1 MVPMT
6 FSIGY
11 HSLHPN
17 VSMNFQMNRWYGWV
31 GEPEMLE
38 EMRMVAPRIATYA
51 DWTREFVA
59 LAERATLQG
68 HVLRAGFYWR
78 SAEFFMRADDP
89 ERKSAREKFLGA
101 VRSVYGLELG
111 ERHAV
116 PYADGRTRGFLPA
129 YRFRPLRS
137 KCAIVFFGGFDSYI
151 EELTSAFIYLR
162 DAGYDVVAFDGPGQG
177 GALNESG
184 LPMTAEWH
192 KPVGAVFDYF
202 KVEWAA
208 LVGLS
213 LGGCLVLRAAASE
226 PRVER
231 LVAYDVFTNLLDANL
246 RQTTAALR
254 GLLRVLLRLR
264 AANLVNGIF
273 ARVARRSPVVEWGIE
288 QGMHITG
295 TTSAIEFLQKS
306 KQFQTADVSASIRQD
321 VLLLAGSEDH
331 YVPTEQW
338 HHQIGM
344 LKNARSITAR
354 LFTRNESAQ
363 NHCQVGNY
371 GLALRTIVKWLDE
384 MLVEKAEKVEKL
396 QATGKKGPDV
406 AQIYSNPIDI
416 DIKSAPLQSGPA
428 ANAAAA
434 SGVTV

>member
-1 MVPMT
+1 
-6 FSIGY
+6 
-11 HSLHPN
+11 
-17 VSMNFQMNRWYGWV
+17 
-31 GEPEMLE
+31 
-38 EMRMVAPRIATYA
+38 
-51 DWTREFVA
+51 
-59 LAERATLQG
+59 
-68 HVLRAGFYWR
+68 
-78 SAEFFMRADDP
+78 
-89 ERKSAREKFLGA
+89 
-101 VRSVYGLELG
+101 
-111 ERHAV
+111 
-116 PYADGRTRGFLPA
+116 
-129 YRFRPLRS
+129 
-137 KCAIVFFGGFDSYI
+137 
-151 EELTSAFIYLR
+151 
-162 DAGYDVVAFDGPGQG
+162 
-177 GALNESG
+177 
-184 LPMTAEWH
+184 
-192 KPVGAVFDYF
+192 
-202 KVEWAA
+202 
-208 LVGLS
+208 
-213 LGGCLVLRAAASE
+213 VLRAAASE

-384 MLVEKAEKVEKL
+384 MLVEKAEKMEKL

-406 AQIYSNPIDI
+406 AQINSNPLDI